1 MLCLSLSLPHS
12 LSVSFFAI
20 PLPLHSLFIISYY
33 SKFNSLNA
41 DSFYV
46 LFDSYW
52 FPATVVFV
60 TDGQITQYEL
70 PTWKKINNNNLYGQ
84 KLNGR
89 GRKHWSNYTS

>member
-1 MLCLSLSLPHS
+1 MLCLSLTLPHS

-20 PLPLHSLFIISYY
+20 SFPLHSLFIVSYY

-41 DSFYV
+41 DSFCI
-46 LFDSYW
+46 LFYSYW

-70 PTWKKINNNNLYGQ
+70 PRYLEKK
-84 KLNGR
+84 K
-89 GRKHWSNYTS
+89 K